1 MAYFAK
7 IDDNNIVE
15 QVIVVN
21 DQDIL
26 DKKGKESEKVGQ
38 TFIKSVGLEGV
49 WIQTSDSGN
58 PIGGKDRG
66 PYAGIGYI
74 WDGKK
79 FIDPNPIATETTIE

>member
-7 IDDNNIVE
+7 INNDNTVE
-15 QVIVVN
+15 EVIVVN
-21 DQDIL
+21 DEDIL

-49 WIQTSDSGN
+49 WIQTSDIGSL
-58 PIGGKDRG
+58 IGGKDRG

-79 FIDPNPIATETTIE
+79 FIDPNPIATENIIE